1 MGKVYH
7 NLSLTGHSRED
18 QGPRIIISG
27 GGTGGHL
34 FPGIAIGSELKKRC
48 GKAAIL
54 FITGRKKM
62 EHRIISQAGFETQSI
77 DVEGVMGKDFLGL
90 INAFY
95 KVMLALI
102 QSFLIIRNFRPQL
115 VLGLGGYTSGPV
127 CLIAWFLRVPTA
139 VHEQNS
145 FPGLT
150 NRILAPFVRRVF
162 ISFAETGKYLKR
174 GKLFLSGNPIRNEL
188 LQPIQFPKMDK
199 KFVILVMG
207 GSQGAKTLNEAV
219 ISMIKE
225 FKALG
230 DVPFMIHQTGKAD
243 LKRVADEYDT
253 LGVDG
258 EVSAFIE
265 DMASAYSRAD
275 LVICRAGATT
285 IAELA
290 ALGKPSIL
298 IPYPYASH
306 RHQEINA
313 ITLVHAGGADI
324 ILERYLDGKALTAKV
339 TRYIKNRGEL
349 SKMSVFASKAGRLGA
364 REVIAEELL
373 KLINKTQCI
382 KNDK

>member
-1 MGKVYH
+1 MDKIYH
-7 NLSLTGHSRED
+7 NLSLTGHRRED

-34 FPGIAIGSELKKRC
+34 FPGIAVGSELKKRC
-48 GKAAIL
+48 GSAAIL
-54 FITGRKKM
+54 FVTGRKKM
-62 EHRIISQAGFETQSI
+62 ENKIISQAGFETQSI

-90 INAFY
+90 ITAFY
-95 KVMLALI
+95 KVVLALI
-102 QSFLIIRNFRPQL
+102 QSLLIIRDFRPQL

-127 CLIAWFLRVPTA
+127 CLIALLFRVPTA

-162 ISFAETGKYLKR
+162 ISFEETRKYLK
-174 GKLFLSGNPIRNEL
+174 GDKLLLSGNPIRNEL
-188 LQPIQFPKMDK
+188 LQSTQSPEIDK

-219 ISMIKE
+219 IAMIIE
-225 FKALG
+225 LKALG
-230 DVPFMIHQTGKAD
+230 TVPFLIHQTGKAD
-243 LKRVADEYDT
+243 LQRVADEYDI

-265 DMASAYSRAD
+265 DMSLAYSKAD

-285 IAELA
+285 VAELA

-313 ITLVHAGGADI
+313 MTLVDVGGADI
-324 ILERYLDGKALTAKV
+324 ILERYLDGKSLTAKV
-339 TRYIKNRGEL
+339 MKYMKNRGKL
-349 SKMSVFASKAGRLGA
+349 RKMSVLASKAGRLGA
-364 REVIAEELL
+364 REAITEELL
-373 KLINKTQCI
+373 KIINRTH
-382 KNDK
+382 

>member
-1 MGKVYH
+1 MDKIYH
-7 NLSLTGHSRED
+7 NLSLTGHRRED
-18 QGPRIIISG
+18 QGPRIIICG

-34 FPGIAIGSELKKRC
+34 FPGIAVGSELKKRC
-48 GKAAIL
+48 GRADIL

-62 EHRIISQAGFETQSI
+62 ERKIISQAGFKAQSI

-90 INAFY
+90 IAALY
-95 KVMLALI
+95 KAVLALI
-102 QSFLIIRNFRPQL
+102 QSCSIIRDFRPQL

-127 CLIAWFLRVPTA
+127 CLIALLFRVPTA

-162 ISFAETGKYLKR
+162 ISFAETGKYLKG

-188 LQPIQFPKMDK
+188 LQPTQSPKIDK

-207 GSQGAKTLNEAV
+207 GSQGAKALNEAV
-219 ISMIKE
+219 LSMIKE
-225 FKALG
+225 LKALG
-230 DVPFMIHQTGKAD
+230 NVPFIIHQTGKAD
-243 LKRVADEYDT
+243 LQRVTDEYDI

-265 DMASAYSRAD
+265 DMSLAYSKTD

-285 IAELA
+285 VAELA

-298 IPYPYASH
+298 IPYPYASQ

-313 ITLVHAGGADI
+313 MTLVDVGGADI
-324 ILERYLDGKALTAKV
+324 ILEKYLDGKALTAKV
-339 TRYIKNRGEL
+339 MKYMKNRDEL
-349 SKMSVFASKAGRLGA
+349 SKMSVCASKAGRLGA
-364 REVIAEELL
+364 REVITEEMLRI
-373 KLINKTQCI
+373 INETQ
-382 KNDK
+382 

>member
-1 MGKVYH
+1 MDKIYH
-7 NLSLTGHSRED
+7 NLSLTGHRRED

-34 FPGIAIGSELKKRC
+34 FPGIAVGSELKKRC
-48 GKAAIL
+48 GSAAIL
-54 FITGRKKM
+54 FVTGRKKM
-62 EHRIISQAGFETQSI
+62 ENKIISQAGFETQSI

-90 INAFY
+90 ITAFY
-95 KVMLALI
+95 KVVLALI
-102 QSFLIIRNFRPQL
+102 QSLLIIRDFRPQL

-127 CLIAWFLRVPTA
+127 CLIALLFRVPTA

-162 ISFAETGKYLKR
+162 ISFEETRKYLK
-174 GKLFLSGNPIRNEL
+174 GDKLLLSGNPIRNEL
-188 LQPIQFPKMDK
+188 LQSTQSPEIDK

-219 ISMIKE
+219 IAMIIE
-225 FKALG
+225 LKALG
-230 DVPFMIHQTGKAD
+230 TVPFLIHQTGKAD
-243 LKRVADEYDT
+243 LQRVADEYDI

-265 DMASAYSRAD
+265 DMSLAYSKAD

-285 IAELA
+285 VAELA

-313 ITLVHAGGADI
+313 MTLVDVGGADI
-324 ILERYLDGKALTAKV
+324 ILERYLDGKALTTKV
-339 TRYIKNRGEL
+339 IKYMKNRGKL
-349 SKMSVFASKAGRLGA
+349 RKMSVLASKAGRLGA
-364 REVIAEELL
+364 REAITEELL
-373 KLINKTQCI
+373 KIINRTH
-382 KNDK
+382 

>member
-1 MGKVYH
+1 MDKIYH
-7 NLSLTGHSRED
+7 NLSLTGHRRED

-34 FPGIAIGSELKKRC
+34 FPGIAVGSELKKRC
-48 GKAAIL
+48 GRAAIL
-54 FITGRKKM
+54 FVTGRKKM
-62 EHRIISQAGFETQSI
+62 ENKIISQAGFETQSI

-90 INAFY
+90 ITAFY
-95 KVMLALI
+95 KVVLALI
-102 QSFLIIRNFRPQL
+102 QSLLIIRDFRPQL

-127 CLIAWFLRVPTA
+127 CLIALLFRVPTA

-162 ISFAETGKYLKR
+162 ISFEETRKYLK
-174 GKLFLSGNPIRNEL
+174 GDKLLLSGNPIRNEL
-188 LQPIQFPKMDK
+188 LQSTQSPEIDK
-199 KFVILVMG
+199 KFVILVLG

-219 ISMIKE
+219 IAMIIE
-225 FKALG
+225 LKALG
-230 DVPFMIHQTGKAD
+230 TAPFLIHQTGKAD
-243 LKRVADEYDT
+243 LQRVTGEYDI
-253 LGVDG
+253 LGVGG

-265 DMASAYSRAD
+265 DMSLAYSKAD

-285 IAELA
+285 VAELA

-313 ITLVHAGGADI
+313 MTLVDVGGADI
-324 ILERYLDGKALTAKV
+324 ILERYLDGKSLTAKV
-339 TRYIKNRGEL
+339 MKYMKNRGKL
-349 SKMSVFASKAGRLGA
+349 RKMSVLASKAGRLGA
-364 REVIAEELL
+364 REAITEELL
-373 KLINKTQCI
+373 KIINRTH
-382 KNDK
+382 

>member
-1 MGKVYH
+1 MDKIYH
-7 NLSLTGHSRED
+7 NLSLTGHRRED

-34 FPGIAIGSELKKRC
+34 FPGIAVGSELKKRC
-48 GKAAIL
+48 GRAAIL

-62 EHRIISQAGFETQSI
+62 EHKIISQAGFETQSI
-77 DVEGVMGKDFLGL
+77 DVEGMMGKNFLGL
-90 INAFY
+90 ITALY
-95 KVMLALI
+95 KVVLALI
-102 QSFLIIRNFRPQL
+102 QSFSIIRDFRPQL

-127 CLIAWFLRVPTA
+127 CLIALLFRVPTA

-162 ISFAETGKYLKR
+162 ISFAETRKYLKG

-188 LQPIQFPKMDK
+188 LQPTQSPKIDK

-219 ISMIKE
+219 LSMIKE
-225 FKALG
+225 LKAIG
-230 DVPFMIHQTGKAD
+230 TVPYIIHQTGKAD
-243 LKRVADEYDT
+243 LQRVTDEYGIF
-253 LGVDG
+253 GVDG
-258 EVSAFIE
+258 EVSDFIE
-265 DMASAYSRAD
+265 DMSLAYSKTD

-285 IAELA
+285 VAELA

-313 ITLVHAGGADI
+313 MTLADVGGADI
-324 ILERYLDGKALTAKV
+324 ILERYLDGKSLAAKV
-339 TRYIKNRGEL
+339 TKYMKNRDEL

-364 REVIAEELL
+364 REVITEEMLRI
-373 KLINKTQCI
+373 INETQ
-382 KNDK
+382 